1 MNLEKNNVKSDPD
14 DMLEIETDYFEK
26 IYHLRFYSFDNSE
39 AERMPYRCFVACK
52 KIDMKQVCLFN
63 LSKTNIFNVIKDEEG
78 SSSDE
83 KEANETN
90 MTNLS
95 IMSKEKVL
103 G

>member
-1 MNLEKNNVKSDPD
+1 
-14 DMLEIETDYFEK
+14 
-26 IYHLRFYSFDNSE
+26 
-39 AERMPYRCFVACK
+39 
-52 KIDMKQVCLFN
+52 MKQICLFN
-63 LSKTNIFNVIKDEEG
+63 LSDKNIFDVIKDEEG

-83 KEANETN
+83 KEAHVTN